1 LPGASGCAA
10 AARTPGFAADP
21 ALSVGAASADADGRA
36 AATGDG
42 IAAAVFTM
50 AGAPGEGVAS
60 TVEAGAG
67 SFFEN
72 ITTPM
77 TMSIARGNTA

>member
-1 LPGASGCAA
+1 MAA
-10 AARTPGFAADP
+10 
-21 ALSVGAASADADGRA
+21 
-36 AATGDG
+36 G
-42 IAAAVFTM
+42 IAAALPM

-60 TVEAGAG
+60 TVDAGSG

-77 TMSIARGNTA
+77 TMSIAKGNTA